1 MKLWMPTRLSVGEG
15 RVEWGSNRCMHP
27 FRSTGVMGTARW
39 KGGPGNRGRPVPAG
53 GRTSNAV
60 ASTAGRA
67 GVGQG
72 HSTVEAG

>member
-15 RVEWGSNRCMHP
+15 RVEWGSNRRMHP

-39 KGGPGNRGRPVPAG
+39 NGDPGNRGRPASAG

-67 GVGQG
+67 DVGQG
-72 HSTVEAG
+72 HTTCEAG